1 MHSRLA
7 DLVQEV
13 LIKAVYFSFF
23 SPTVELEFSTL
34 FSSQALQRSTY
45 AVHTLKELE
54 VLSIN
59 ILQKHMFLNVAD
71 WNSLQSSGIFFPPL
85 FHSEIKH
92 ILFVNILIP
101 IVRA

>member
-13 LIKAVYFSFF
+13 LIKAVYFSSLFF
-23 SPTVELEFSTL
+23 PTVELEFSTL
-34 FSSQALQRSTY
+34 FSSQTLQRTTY

-54 VLSIN
+54 VLSIS

-71 WNSLQSSGIFFPPL
+71 CDSLQATCISFFP
-85 FHSEIKH
+85 SMI
-92 ILFVNILIP
+92 
-101 IVRA
+101 